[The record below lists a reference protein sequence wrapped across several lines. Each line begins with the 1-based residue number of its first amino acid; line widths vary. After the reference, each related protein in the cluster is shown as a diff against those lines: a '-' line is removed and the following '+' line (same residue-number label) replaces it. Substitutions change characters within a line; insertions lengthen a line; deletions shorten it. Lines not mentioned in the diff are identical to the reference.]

1 VSYRPDAL
9 LSKALS
15 IRTTRTFSQDL
26 PLCREVLNCSSLH
39 PSRHFSSTS
48 GRLSVFNKLQ
58 DFFPKHSYGKI
69 AATVWT
75 RSSIRQVLQFK
86 SRRPDDGPHGPDTRA
101 SDMEIAY
108 IKSTVRTIIPWS
120 GRAKPLSGNYL
131 QRTCNRPND
140 RAPPFGRGSETGKNF
155 SEILG
160 QLIAQLSVRTAHDYR
175 PDGA

>member
-1 VSYRPDAL
+1 VFDQASGF
-9 LSKALS
+9 LSKH
-15 IRTTRTFSQDL
+15 R
-26 PLCREVLNCSSLH
+26 
-39 PSRHFSSTS
+39 
-48 GRLSVFNKLQ
+48 
-58 DFFPKHSYGKI
+58 YGKI
-69 AATVWT
+69 IATVRTTWIPVQT